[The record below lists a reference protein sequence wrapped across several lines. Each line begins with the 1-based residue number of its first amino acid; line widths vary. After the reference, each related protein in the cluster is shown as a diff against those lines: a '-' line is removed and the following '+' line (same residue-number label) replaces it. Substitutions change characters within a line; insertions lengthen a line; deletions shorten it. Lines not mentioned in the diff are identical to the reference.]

1 MPPLPPPR
9 LSHDLLHHVRL
20 HLPGRVEHHRVQLE
34 QRFKL
39 LEIELAILVFVGLV
53 NRFCPRLFR
62 VPIFVPLVKETLL
75 QIAYFVLIDESVNV
89 TIKDMKELHADS
101 PEQDQTHYQDL
112 EYFNIDNLIEE
123 ELALIY
129 PDIVKCDRKCLEK
142 EETLIEEKN
151 LPFKKIRDLID

>member
-1 MPPLPPPR
+1 MKILNLNEGSFPIEMDLNLNSIDVPDVGTLKDTLNIKLKISK
-9 LSHDLLHHVRL
+9 LSLNLLKCDGYISAKFIDTCQYCL
-20 HLPGRVEHHRVQLE
+20 KNTE
-34 QRFKL
+34 
-39 LEIELAILVFVGLV
+39 
-53 NRFCPRLFR
+53 
-62 VPIFVPLVKETLL
+62 
-75 QIAYFVLIDESVNV
+75 VLIDGSIDV
-89 TIKDMKELHADS
+89 TIKDIKELHADS
-101 PEQDQTHYQDL
+101 SEQDQTHYQDL